1 MSENVMMKPILYN
14 WYPLIKTSNKQ
25 VNNVLK
31 ERPKQTGGKNMT
43 FLHKVK

>member
-1 MSENVMMKPILYN
+1 MSENVMMKPIL
-14 WYPLIKTSNKQ
+14 NKQ

-31 ERPKQTGGKNMT
+31 ERLKQTGDKNMT